1 MKASRIAQHRI
12 ESGVLHGSTG
22 IEEYD
27 DDAEAMRL
35 ADVIVA
41 RAQGFG
47 ASYGLAPALLR
58 LDPRD
63 IRGYGGCTQPF
74 FVPLRL
80 LAYLES
86 KRRVYEEARE
96 RWLAGAEAAAEGG
109 KRRRVEVAAAGRWE
123 EQQAAGEGA
132 ASVLPELGRISISI
146 RRPAGRA
153 ALSGLLDL

>member
-1 MKASRIAQHRI
+1 M
-12 ESGVLHGSTG
+12 
-22 IEEYD
+22 
-27 DDAEAMRL
+27 
-35 ADVIVA
+35 
-41 RAQGFG
+41 
-47 ASYGLAPALLR
+47 
-58 LDPRD
+58 
-63 IRGYGGCTQPF
+63 
-74 FVPLRL
+74 PLRL